1 MRTGAPILGEC
12 ERCRRA
18 RLIDEQYGGYDEMIS
33 LMEGPEMCQKVHA
46 FRSCRDSNAD
56 AEDRYWKEHFKDIV
70 PQVKEHSS
78 QGDI

>member
-1 MRTGAPILGEC
+1 
-12 ERCRRA
+12 
-18 RLIDEQYGGYDEMIS
+18 MIS

-70 PQVKEHSS
+70 PQVKDHFS
-78 QGDI
+78 QEDT